1 VAPPPVTGAPPPAAA
16 RRGRVSPLARRLA
29 AERGVDVAA
38 VTGTGAGGAVTKADV
53 ERAAAAAPAPAGP
66 PAVAPPPAPAV
77 APPPSRATEAVTPMR
92 RAIAAAMAR
101 SKREIPHY
109 YLATDVDMSRA
120 LAWLEA
126 ENARRPV
133 TSRLLYPVL
142 LLRAVARAIPEAP
155 EMNGFWLDGAFRP
168 GAGIHI
174 GMAIAMRGGGL
185 VAPAIH
191 DVDRKSLDDVMA
203 NMLDLVKRARKGVLR
218 SSEVAD
224 ATITVTSLGEQG
236 VESLFGVIY
245 PPQVALVG
253 FGRIRERPWAERG
266 MVGARPVMAATLAAD
281 HRASDGHLGAR
292 FLSAIAR
299 ALQDPEK
306 L

>member
-1 VAPPPVTGAPPPAAA
+1 
-16 RRGRVSPLARRLA
+16 
-29 AERGVDVAA
+29 
-38 VTGTGAGGAVTKADV
+38 
-53 ERAAAAAPAPAGP
+53 
-66 PAVAPPPAPAV
+66 
-77 APPPSRATEAVTPMR
+77 MR

-120 LAWLEA
+120 LAWLEK

-133 TSRLLYPVL
+133 TSRLLYSVM

-168 GAGIHI
+168 GPGIHV
-174 GMAIAMRGGGL
+174 GMAIALRGGGL
-185 VAPAIH
+185 VAPALH
-191 DVDRKSLDDVMA
+191 DVDRKSLDELMA
-203 NMLDLVKRARKGVLR
+203 GMLDLVKRTRKGVLR

-253 FGRIRERPWAERG
+253 FGRIRERPWAQQG
-266 MVGARPVMAATLAAD
+266 MVGARPLMAATLSAD
-281 HRASDGHLGAR
+281 HRASDGHRGAR

-299 ALQDPEK
+299 ALQEPEK

>member
-1 VAPPPVTGAPPPAAA
+1 
-16 RRGRVSPLARRLA
+16 
-29 AERGVDVAA
+29 
-38 VTGTGAGGAVTKADV
+38 
-53 ERAAAAAPAPAGP
+53 
-66 PAVAPPPAPAV
+66 
-77 APPPSRATEAVTPMR
+77 
-92 RAIAAAMAR
+92 
-101 SKREIPHY
+101 
-109 YLATDVDMSRA
+109 
-120 LAWLEA
+120 
-126 ENARRPV
+126 
-133 TSRLLYPVL
+133 
-142 LLRAVARAIPEAP
+142 
-155 EMNGFWLDGAFRP
+155 MNGFWVEGAFRP
-168 GAGIHI
+168 GPGIHV

-253 FGRIRERPWAERG
+253 FGRILERPWAERG